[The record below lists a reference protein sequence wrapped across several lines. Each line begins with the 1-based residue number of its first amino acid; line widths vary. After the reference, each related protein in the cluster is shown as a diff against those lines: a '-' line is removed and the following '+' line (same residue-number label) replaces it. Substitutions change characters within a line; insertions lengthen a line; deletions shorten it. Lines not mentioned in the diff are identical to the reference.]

1 MLLFLLGIKNT
12 LVTPDHNRVTPAIT
26 DGLSFEEDQ
35 EFRPAA
41 VATAARKTKNHEENT
56 NAPSL
61 VDIKIVPADVSIRPD
76 MLLTVTWNYMKAMR
90 GSQGMTE
97 VSVRGYEKH
106 RCDPDYV
113 RAHHAAVN
121 GMISEFRKGTLN
133 IYKELKTAT
142 TKSRAG
148 RKLNDTLHRQAKWA
162 AVDIPRLQVGL
173 SKYNTFCVDMLNA
186 EYLMTHVQGCIDEEL
201 AFFLIKMANCK
212 SFSLASKPLRGSNQA
227 YTCYDIV
234 VCFDD
239 GVTRHMFGNA
249 ANMKY

>member
-1 MLLFLLGIKNT
+1 MT
-12 LVTPDHNRVTPAIT
+12 
-26 DGLSFEEDQ
+26 FEEEL
-35 EFRPAA
+35 EFQPAAAA
-41 VATAARKTKNHEENT
+41 VATTARKTSKENT
-56 NAPSL
+56 KTPSL
-61 VDIKIVPADVSIRPD
+61 VDINIVPADVTIRPD

-90 GSQGMTE
+90 GNQGMTE

-133 IYKELKTAT
+133 IYKELKTAMT
-142 TKSRAG
+142 NSRG
-148 RKLNDTLHRQAKWA
+148 RKLLNDTLHRQAKWA
-162 AVDIPRLQVGL
+162 AVDLPRLQVGL

-186 EYLMTHVQGCIDEEL
+186 EYLMTHVQGCVDEEL

-227 YTCYDIV
+227 HTCYDIV

-249 ANMKY
+249 ANMNY